1 MFTETTILIVL
12 SRIVEFMGIL
22 ATMFLM
28 FKGYKLRYVV
38 IVGGVV
44 VLSLITSLIG
54 LFFRDYLPQIA
65 LADLI
70 ITGLV
75 LLGVILYVSRNP
87 EKAKDFTPPE
97 KVRCPVCNVQ
107 IIKEDELCTMKI
119 GSYTY
124 YFDSCDHLVKLM
136 KEIEFFLERNNLPRG
151 EVRDLYVKT
160 KDTGRWKKL
169 ENVFIVEEE
178 GVYRAYEKPQEN
190 KKILDLKEILE
201 NFKDKIGSRKA

>member
-1 MFTETTILIVL
+1 VL
-12 SRIVEFMGIL
+12 
-22 ATMFLM
+22 
-28 FKGYKLRYVV
+28 

-44 VLSLITSLIG
+44 VLSIISSLIG
-54 LFFRDYLPQIA
+54 FFFRSYLPHIA

-70 ITGLV
+70 ITALV

-97 KVRCPVCNVQ
+97 SARCPVCNVQ

-136 KEIEFFLERNNLPRG
+136 KEIEFFLERKNIPRG

-160 KDTGRWKKL
+160 KDTGKWRKL
-169 ENVFIVEEE
+169 ENAFIVEEE
-178 GVYRAYEKPQEN
+178 GVYAAYEKPQKD

-201 NFKDKIGSRKA
+201 NFKDKVGSGKV